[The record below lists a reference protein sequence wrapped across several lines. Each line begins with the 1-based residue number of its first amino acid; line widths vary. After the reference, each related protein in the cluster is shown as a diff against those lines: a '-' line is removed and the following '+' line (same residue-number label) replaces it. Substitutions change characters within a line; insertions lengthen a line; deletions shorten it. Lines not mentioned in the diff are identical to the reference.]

1 MAKVDMKMPEDFL
14 EKISKLNDRF
24 DEIAPKVL
32 EAGAEPVIAK
42 ARSNLSE
49 VIGKGTKYK
58 SRSTGELMAS
68 LGVTPAKQNRDG
80 NWDIKVGIGN
90 SKDSKGVSNALKAMV
105 IEYGKSGQP
114 AKPWLKRT
122 RSSSRKDCINEM
134 KAKFEKEFESL

>member
-32 EAGAEPVIAK
+32 EAGAEPVIAN

-122 RSSSRKDCINEM
+122 KSSSRKDCINEM
-134 KAKFEKEFESL
+134 KAKLEKELESL

>member
-32 EAGAEPVIAK
+32 EAGAEHVIAK

-58 SRSTGELMAS
+58 SRATGELMAS

-122 RSSSRKDCINEM
+122 KSSSRKDCLNEM
-134 KAKFEKEFESL
+134 KAKLEKELESL

>member
-14 EKISKLNDRF
+14 EKISKLSDKF

-58 SRSTGELMAS
+58 SRSTGDLMAS

-90 SKDSKGVSNALKAMV
+90 SKDSKGISNALKATV

-122 RSSSRKDCINEM
+122 KSSIRKDCINEM
-134 KAKFEKEFESL
+134 KAKLEKELESL